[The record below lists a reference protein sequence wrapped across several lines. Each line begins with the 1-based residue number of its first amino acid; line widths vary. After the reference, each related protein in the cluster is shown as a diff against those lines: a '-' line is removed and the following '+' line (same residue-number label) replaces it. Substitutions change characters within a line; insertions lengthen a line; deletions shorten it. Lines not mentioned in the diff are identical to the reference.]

1 MSLKVYQKDGAK
13 ENKPHVHCFGR
24 LETFFNRFEEND
36 IRRCKKHYAE
46 NVWKADLPPSL
57 QERRLL
63 VPGLQSQLVRS
74 LETT

>member
-36 IRRCKKHYAE
+36 IIRCKKHYAE
-46 NVWKADLPPSL
+46 NV
-57 QERRLL
+57 
-63 VPGLQSQLVRS
+63 
-74 LETT
+74 